1 MANFQVTPGKTGLPV
16 QKTLQ
21 PVEAA
26 KEPRRRQNFLQRATR
41 PQYLLIM
48 PAILVLGLVTIYPF
62 LQALRESLFGVTI
75 QNYFDAPFVG
85 LQNYSATLQD
95 STFWSS
101 LTVSLIYVVA
111 AVTLEFLLGL
121 GLALLLDRPLFGKR
135 LIILLLIAPMF
146 VAPVL
151 IGYSFLLQLDPL
163 NGPIPYWL
171 STYFHFT
178 FHNEGPL
185 GPHYALPTVIFVD
198 VWQWTPFMLV
208 LLYAGLQTVPQEVV
222 EAARV
227 DGAHGL
233 RLLLHVILPLLR
245 PVIAIAVVF
254 RTVDAFRV
262 FDSIHVLTDGGPQN
276 ATSTISV
283 FIDHTA
289 FLAGNFG
296 EAASISVLLI
306 VVVTIV
312 ARLLVRFLFGQQ
324 ISVTR

>member
-1 MANFQVTPGKTGLPV
+1 MADFQATPGKTGLPV
-16 QKTLQ
+16 QKTLK

-26 KEPRRRQNFLQRATR
+26 NEPRRSQTFLRRATR
-41 PQYLLIM
+41 PKYLLIM
-48 PAILVLGLVTIYPF
+48 PAIIVLSFITIYPF

-85 LQNYSATLQD
+85 VQNYSATLQD
-95 STFWSS
+95 PTFWSS
-101 LTVSLIYVVA
+101 LAVSLIYVVA
-111 AVTLEFLLGL
+111 SVTLEFLVALA
-121 GLALLLDRPLFGKR
+121 LALLLDRPLFGKR

-171 STYFHFT
+171 STYLHFT

-227 DGAHGL
+227 DGAHWL
-233 RLLLHVILPLLR
+233 RLLLHVTLPLLR
-245 PVIAIAVVF
+245 PVIAVAVLF

-262 FDSIHVLTDGGPQN
+262 FDSIHVLTDGGPEN

-306 VVVTIV
+306 IVVTIV
-312 ARLLVRFLFGQQ
+312 ARFLVRVLFGQQ
-324 ISVTR
+324 ISATR

>member
-16 QKTLQ
+16 QKTLK
-21 PVEAA
+21 PAEAV
-26 KEPRRRQNFLQRATR
+26 KEPQRRQNFLQRATR
-41 PQYLLIM
+41 PKYLLIM
-48 PAILVLGLVTIYPF
+48 PAVIVLSFITIYPF
-62 LQALRESLFGVTI
+62 LQALRESFFGVTI
-75 QNYFDAPFVG
+75 QAYFEAPFVG

-95 STFWSS
+95 PTFWSS
-101 LTVSLIYVVA
+101 LKVGLIYVVA
-111 AVTLEFLLGL
+111 TVTLEFLLAL

-171 STYFHFT
+171 STYLHFT

-185 GPHYALPTVIFVD
+185 GPTYALPTVIFVD
-198 VWQWTPFMLV
+198 LWQWTPFMLV

-233 RLLLHVILPLLR
+233 RLLLHITLPLLR
-245 PVIAIAVVF
+245 PVIAVAVLF

-262 FDSIHVLTDGGPQN
+262 FDSIHVLTDGGPEN
-276 ATSTISV
+276 ATSTVSV

-312 ARLLVRFLFGQQ
+312 ARLLVRLLFGQQ
-324 ISVTR
+324 ISATR

>member
-1 MANFQVTPGKTGLPV
+1 
-16 QKTLQ
+16 
-21 PVEAA
+21 
-26 KEPRRRQNFLQRATR
+26 
-41 PQYLLIM
+41 
-48 PAILVLGLVTIYPF
+48 
-62 LQALRESLFGVTI
+62 
-75 QNYFDAPFVG
+75 
-85 LQNYSATLQD
+85 
-95 STFWSS
+95 
-101 LTVSLIYVVA
+101 
-111 AVTLEFLLGL
+111 
-121 GLALLLDRPLFGKR
+121 
-135 LIILLLIAPMF
+135 
-146 VAPVL
+146 VL

-171 STYFHFT
+171 STYLHFT

-185 GPHYALPTVIFVD
+185 GPHYALSTVIFVD
-198 VWQWTPFMLV
+198 VWQWTPFMFI
-208 LLYAGLQTVPQEVV
+208 LLYAGLQTMPHELL

-227 DGAHGL
+227 DGAHGF
-233 RLLLHVILPLLR
+233 RLLYHIILPLLR
-245 PVIAIAVVF
+245 PVIAIVVVF

-306 VVVTIV
+306 IVVTIV

-324 ISVTR
+324 ISATR